1 MRHNRIIRRE
11 FSKQAPRFGDK
22 GLTVSSPDILE
33 WIVDFLPLNREF
45 RVLDVAAGTGHL
57 GLAIAPHVREVFA
70 IDITRE
76 MLTIARKETAKRNV
90 DNISFEE
97 GTAERLPFAAD
108 CFDLV
113 VSRLAIHHFE
123 NPMIQLRE
131 MVRVCKPH
139 HRIGIIDL
147 IAPADEGIASIYNDL
162 ERMRDPSHVA
172 ALSKIQLEKILTN
185 TGLRV
190 EKFESR
196 DVVVDFLRWVKMTET
211 IPETIEVLKEELME
225 DINDGSKTGMRPYQE
240 NGSLK
245 FLQVWSIIIGTKISN
260 SKRS

>member
-70 IDITRE
+70 I
-76 MLTIARKETAKRNV
+76 

-190 EKFESR
+190 EKFEAR